1 MEYIGEVILPSG
13 GATMDGESVGKAR
26 ILVVDDSKLMRKA
39 AHKML
44 GDEFDV
50 VTADDGVQAWQTLG
64 EDRSIQ
70 VVFTDLNMPHSD
82 GYDLLRRMRGS
93 DEGSLSSM
101 PVIVVTGAENDE
113 AARMRALDLGATDF
127 ITKPFT
133 TVDLVAR
140 ARAHA
145 NNQRIT
151 RRLHAQ
157 ATVDALTGL
166 SNLGGFVERLQQD
179 IAYARRHGAELSVAR
194 LEIVDFRRLFL
205 YHGRQVADALVLQ
218 VARLLRAGIRK
229 EDTGGRV
236 GLGGFALSL
245 PAASAAGIDAVV
257 ARLREDLLAQPPVDE
272 QGLPIPV
279 VIAAAVI
286 AADLND
292 ATTAKSL
299 LAQCEMRLAAPQVDI
314 AQATAATLVR
324 VDRAP
329 GSEPAQDAVPSAPSV
344 PDQVVAAAIAPPAV
358 PEDLPTVDAA
368 APRAEAPA
376 AVVLPPAAAPV
387 AAAPPVAPAPPAA
400 AAPPAAE
407 PLLLDPL
414 LEQLAAGHS
423 RAVIE
428 KLPQVIG
435 RLLPILRLLGP
446 NQRAQ
451 LIQFLQRL
459 G

>member
-1 MEYIGEVILPSG
+1 MAS
-13 GATMDGESVGKAR
+13 ESAAKAR

-50 VTADDGVQAWQTLG
+50 VTADDGEQAWQQLG
-64 EDRSIQ
+64 VDPSIQ
-70 VVFTDLNMPHSD
+70 VVFTDLNMPNVD
-82 GYDLLRRMRGS
+82 GYDLLRRVRGA
-93 DEGSLSSM
+93 DDGSLASL

-113 AARMRALDLGATDF
+113 AARMRALDMGATDF

-151 RRLHAQ
+151 RQLHALSM
-157 ATVDALTGL
+157 VDALTGL
-166 SNLGGFVERLQQD
+166 GNLAGFLDRLQQD
-179 IAYARRHGAELSVAR
+179 ISYARRHLKPLSVVR

-205 YHGRQVADALVLQ
+205 YHGRTVADALVLQ
-218 VARLLRAGIRK
+218 VARLVRARIRK

-245 PAASAAGIDAVV
+245 PAGEAAGIEGMIG
-257 ARLREDLLAQPPVDE
+257 RLREDLLAQPPVDAE
-272 QGLPIPV
+272 GLPIPV
-279 VIAAAVI
+279 VLASAVLG
-286 AADLND
+286 ADLTE

-299 LAQCEMRLAAPQVDI
+299 LAQCEMRLAAPHVEI
-314 AQATAATLVR
+314 AQATAATLV
-324 VDRAP
+324 
-329 GSEPAQDAVPSAPSV
+329 
-344 PDQVVAAAIAPPAV
+344 PPERTAV
-358 PEDLPTVDAA
+358 PEPPAAMAPAPETIAA
-368 APRAEAPA
+368 AP
-376 AVVLPPAAAPV
+376 
-387 AAAPPVAPAPPAA
+387 AAAPPVVAETPAAAPGEVVAPAAPAVAATATAAVTPASEAAPAA
-400 AAPPAAE
+400 AATA
-407 PLLLDPL
+407 PLRLDPL
-414 LEQLAAGHS
+414 LDQLAAGDA
-423 RAVIE
+423 RAVAD

-435 RLLPILRLLGP
+435 RLLPIFRLLGP